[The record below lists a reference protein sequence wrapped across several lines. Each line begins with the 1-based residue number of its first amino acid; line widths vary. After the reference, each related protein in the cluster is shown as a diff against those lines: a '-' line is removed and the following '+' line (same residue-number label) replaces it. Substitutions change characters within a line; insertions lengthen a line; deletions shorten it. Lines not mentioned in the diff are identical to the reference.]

1 MRYPKYV
8 FLTYGTHNSEW
19 WISQSNQNDD
29 ECDSDDIAHTLEFSL
44 AVSYFHTFSGE
55 NMFYNTCYDA
65 TWALAQALDG
75 VFEDINLYIGDNCTD
90 DDVTDMEYSC
100 SCSSQMVDSTESSRE
115 LHSLINKQLWS
126 VNFTG
131 KSVSKVV
138 RESVYNHLAWCNDSR
153 SCHKDCVFQGPI
165 YFDDNGTLEES
176 LSYIYQYRRPYTTGH
191 NDRAP
196 EGALRHKL
204 SLIQVAYIERGS
216 EDLKFLGKGKHI
228 LWSGKVLCTFPLKEQ
243 R

>member
-1 MRYPKYV
+1 MRYPKCV

-19 WISQSNQNDD
+19 WISQSNQIDD

-65 TWALAQALDG
+65 IWALAQALDG
-75 VFEDINLYIGDNCTD
+75 VFEDIDLYIGDNCTD

-100 SCSSQMVDSTESSRE
+100 SCSSQMVDSIESSRE

-138 RESVYNHLAWCNDSR
+138 RESVYNHLAWC
-153 SCHKDCVFQGPI
+153 
-165 YFDDNGTLEES
+165 
-176 LSYIYQYRRPYTTGH
+176 
-191 NDRAP
+191 
-196 EGALRHKL
+196 KL
-204 SLIQVAYIERGS
+204 
-216 EDLKFLGKGKHI
+216 
-228 LWSGKVLCTFPLKEQ
+228 
-243 R
+243 